1 VHMDAVN
8 HMTLSRE
15 ELAEFVENEGIDER
29 VLIPADGEILSF

>member
-1 VHMDAVN
+1 
-8 HMTLSRE
+8 MTLSRE